1 MLKSSNN
8 DAIAHRLYVDELQRF
23 RTEDGIAGS
32 GTGFRLARIF
42 PLSPSCN
49 SDKTHDNIVHSL
61 TLRQSILRLLPA
73 SRTNTNDR
81 LSLW

>member
-8 DAIAHRLYVDELQRF
+8 DAITHRLYVDELQRVH
-23 RTEDGIAGS
+23 TEDGIAGS
-32 GTGFRLARIF
+32 GTGFHLARIF
-42 PLSPSCN
+42 PLSQSCN
-49 SDKTHDNIVHSL
+49 SDKTHVSIIDSL
-61 TLRQSILRLLPA
+61 TLCQSILRLLPA